1 MNLEA
6 EKTAILLYQNIIPER
21 WNSNDGVKTVEE
33 SNMIENSVDL
43 CNKAREKGVKI
54 IHAAPINPC
63 IPDSND

>member
-21 WNSNDGVKTVEE
+21 WNSNDGVKTFNEE

-43 CNKAREKGVKI
+43 ANKAREKGFW
-54 IHAAPINPC
+54 
-63 IPDSND
+63 